1 MNNEIITYWDWLL
14 APFYIIVIYIVASR
28 IKNNNIKKNSTYKY
42 FLWGLFAKIF
52 GAICLCLIYVYYYK
66 EGGDTLAYQSSAKVL
81 VNLLFDSPLNF
92 FKVFFGDT
100 TPENYSY
107 FNSNT
112 GYPEFWIDT
121 QTFNV
126 VRLCTFFELFACK
139 SYLVT
144 SIIVSVI
151 SFTGVWKLYLLFCE
165 LYPVIYRQLAL
176 SVLFIPS
183 LVFWGSGMLKDSWT
197 LSAACWFCVSFYKV
211 FIRRENII
219 YYVISMI
226 ISVLILTSIKP
237 YIFIGIF
244 PGCLLWLVWGRITKI
259 TNLFLR
265 ILAGPVIVSF
275 GVSIGVFAWISLS
288 SGFGEYSSIDKIV
301 MKAHISSEDLKQE
314 HYHGNSFDIGSYDP
328 TLQGMLSKFP
338 EATIAGLFRPF
349 LWEAKNIVMI
359 LSGIENLMLLLFAI
373 YCILKKPVRFFTFA
387 FSDPLV
393 LFCLSFAIIFAFSV
407 AISTSNFGALVRLR
421 IPLLPFF
428 LSGLFMIHFNSQKE
442 NVELKKTKSVY
453 PVS

>member
-1 MNNEIITYWDWLL
+1 
-14 APFYIIVIYIVASR
+14 
-28 IKNNNIKKNSTYKY
+28 
-42 FLWGLFAKIF
+42 
-52 GAICLCLIYVYYYK
+52 
-66 EGGDTLAYQSSAKVL
+66 
-81 VNLLFDSPLNF
+81 
-92 FKVFFGDT
+92 
-100 TPENYSY
+100 
-107 FNSNT
+107 
-112 GYPEFWIDT
+112 
-121 QTFNV
+121 
-126 VRLCTFFELFACK
+126 
-139 SYLVT
+139 
-144 SIIVSVI
+144 VI